1 MNILY
6 MPTKYNK
13 TKRVC
18 KECGKPA
25 TYFYEQWWCGHTRD
39 LKGVCVNK
47 KERKNETNN
56 NT

>member
-1 MNILY
+1 ML
-6 MPTKYNK
+6 TKYNK